1 MCNAL
6 TKKGTKCKLPSG
18 SDGFCHLHKNIQEQH
33 IPEPYVPINKHNQRV
48 LDIVENILL
57 GNSITHWVIFA
68 QLHFQ
73 DLVKF
78 DLHLAF
84 KELVF
89 QYGHLY
95 PTRRGIHGK
104 DFVLGIIDQ
113 TERFELIDMFVK
125 PEFDQTWN
133 LLKQIQYKQ
142 FQLEYLKLR
151 IVFISKYG
159 SLITSINQDQ
169 EKWRSIK
176 IDLSVLKQKWL
187 DENVAKQAL
196 NHIEKE
202 NLLSHDVSNFILKQY
217 F

>member
-18 SDGFCHLHKNIQEQH
+18 SDGFCHLHKNTPEQH

-57 GNSITHWVIFA
+57 GNFLISHWVTFN

-73 DLVKF
+73 DLIKF
-78 DLHLAF
+78 DIHIAL
-84 KELVF
+84 KELVY

-95 PTRRGIHGK
+95 TTRHGISK
-104 DFVLGIIDQ
+104 DFVLGLIDQ
-113 TERFELIDMFVK
+113 TERFEVLNMFVK
-125 PEFDQTWN
+125 PEFDQTWD

-142 FQLEYLKLR
+142 FKLEYLKLR

-196 NHIEKE
+196 NHIDKE
-202 NLLSHDVSNFILKQY
+202 NLLSTDVSNFVLKQY